1 MPLSGLP
8 FVVTDLADRLQDAT
22 GWHANP
28 ELPCLSGFWV
38 HALTEEGQ
46 QRLLVAPHRRRF
58 LREELARHLDLA
70 EVDFALQPVPDIDD
84 SFDYGILADVVVIA
98 ATSAETGRVA
108 DAADPEDAEVLYCLD
123 LRPITCGLTWGRA
136 RNGLVSSRL
145 LTQRCEPR
153 CPTGYHVVIVGGIP
167 VRGAEGFDLQVQ
179 PGSVVAVEF
188 VALPSPAG
196 TPMLPVDHTPGS
208 DSDSSSSDSD
218 TSGRPD
224 GAGSSHSRSPDAS
237 VRFVEMHAGTH
248 SDPDN
253 VDACSRIRLEGAATP
268 GRLHATAAWS
278 SRLKPGG
285 GLAAKILWLCLAA
298 ACGDAGTAVQLFPT
312 AIESRGRDPPAIA
325 HHDTLV
331 IPGAS
336 CVAGRDT
343 TIQPCCGRDRVRTA
357 GRTCSHTLSDSS
369 SCP

>member
-1 MPLSGLP
+1 
-8 FVVTDLADRLQDAT
+8 
-22 GWHANP
+22 
-28 ELPCLSGFWV
+28 
-38 HALTEEGQ
+38 
-46 QRLLVAPHRRRF
+46 
-58 LREELARHLDLA
+58 
-70 EVDFALQPVPDIDD
+70 
-84 SFDYGILADVVVIA
+84 
-98 ATSAETGRVA
+98 
-108 DAADPEDAEVLYCLD
+108 
-123 LRPITCGLTWGRA
+123 
-136 RNGLVSSRL
+136 
-145 LTQRCEPR
+145 
-153 CPTGYHVVIVGGIP
+153 
-167 VRGAEGFDLQVQ
+167 
-179 PGSVVAVEF
+179 
-188 VALPSPAG
+188 
-196 TPMLPVDHTPGS
+196 MLPVDHTPGS